1 MTELIID
8 VPNEIAKDM
17 KRVRFINWNEKLV
30 KDILFFLNER
40 EIVESILMK
49 SKLKETDVEEID
61 NLIKSGLFEK
71 YYKTKISS

>member
-71 YYKTKISS
+71 YYKN